1 MTDTENEKSGRIKMI
16 GVCRNF
22 SADYKTE
29 AINSQNFHPTPKP
42 LFKRLYALNYF
53 FFKENIFH
61 SLLAASRCASR
72 TVEVFHIVDH

>member
-53 FFKENIFH
+53 FEGEH
-61 SLLAASRCASR
+61 LSQLASRCPSR